1 MRMDRY
7 KDFDEKANLLEQE
20 REPVLSRQKKN
31 QDMYTDVYMNNT
43 FVDINNIFQ
52 KDEEDV
58 KETEEV
64 INEEEK
70 YEEKSYDINDYLMK
84 AHEMHKDRADNL
96 KRNLDEK
103 FEEQEDEI
111 RKLIKN
117 IDEKDDIVDIFND
130 LRGDNEDTL
139 IGGKLKTDEFDTSIY
154 EALMEEVLDL
164 KKGNNALD
172 KALGDETFLNLEKQE
187 DERLDHTFEKIIESD
202 NKSLRKVKKLPLIVF
217 SITLLILIIVI
228 FVIILK

>member
-7 KDFDEKANLLEQE
+7 KDFDEKTKLQE
-20 REPVLSRQKKN
+20 EEKEEVLSRQEKN

-43 FVDINNIFQ
+43 FVDINNIFP

-58 KETEEV
+58 KEKKEV
-64 INEEEK
+64 IYKEEK
-70 YEEKSYDINDYLMK
+70 YEEKSYDVNDYLKK
-84 AHEMHKDRADNL
+84 AHEMHKDDNL

-103 FEEQEDEI
+103 FEEQEDQI

-117 IDEKDDIVDIFND
+117 IDEKDNIEDIFND

-139 IGGKLKTDEFDTSIY
+139 IGGKLKTDEFDSSIY
-154 EALMEEVLDL
+154 EALMEDVLDL
-164 KKGNNALD
+164 KKENTILD

-187 DERLDHTFEKIIESD
+187 DERLEHTFERIIESD
-202 NKSLRKVKKLPLIVF
+202 NKNARKIKRLPVIVF
-217 SITLLILIIVI
+217 SITLVVLIIV
-228 FVIILK
+228 VIIIFLK

>member
-7 KDFDEKANLLEQE
+7 KDFDEKTKLQE
-20 REPVLSRQKKN
+20 EEKEEVLSRQEKN

-43 FVDINNIFQ
+43 FVDINNIFP

-58 KETEEV
+58 KEKKEV
-64 INEEEK
+64 IYKEEK
-70 YEEKSYDINDYLMK
+70 YEEKSYDVNDYLKK
-84 AHEMHKDRADNL
+84 AHEMHKDDNL

-103 FEEQEDEI
+103 FEEQEDQI

-117 IDEKDDIVDIFND
+117 IDEKDNIEDIFND

-139 IGGKLKTDEFDTSIY
+139 IGGKLKTDEFDSSIY
-154 EALMEEVLDL
+154 EALMEDVLDL
-164 KKGNNALD
+164 KKENTILD

-187 DERLDHTFEKIIESD
+187 DERLEHTFERIIESD
-202 NKSLRKVKKLPLIVF
+202 KKNARKIKRLPVIVF
-217 SITLLILIIVI
+217 SITLVVLIIV
-228 FVIILK
+228 VIIIFLK